1 MALIEL
7 CPGHFERNRD
17 VGVEKVRDYI
27 FSARNG
33 RGGRVLALH
42 LS

>member
-1 MALIEL
+1 LKH
-7 CPGHFERNRD
+7 P

-33 RGGRVLALH
+33 RGGRVLALTSAKRR
-42 LS
+42 LP